1 MGAKGTKIKNFAK
14 DVKEGKVV
22 DYDKIIEEGSVLQRV
37 VLLARDKDLSQRY
50 AQIGI
55 TPLLSDTQRET
66 LIKSFKTP
74 KERNTLRDVVDL
86 YNGCMTYGKYLI
98 GLRKSWQVE
107 AANLALLCKEWEDF
121 DKQAKTLTEILEA
134 MYKGQVAIEGVD
146 PHNPS
151 DLLKFFSNLWQEQWA
166 EGKGGAILRTEQ
178 TGTDEEGRPLF
189 KFVADVDGENGL
201 YSRIQRQATSAK
213 EILQILKSNIEPF
226 SNFAM
231 GSIKLRSGVELCLYI
246 TILPSALE
254 SLLDYPDATQF
265 MYEPDAGK
273 YHAYKLRQRR
283 EAGETITPEE
293 EKRAVIPDYN
303 QTEEVEKYVELCKIH
318 LQNAFPKYYNPEEQN
333 E

>member
-14 DVKEGKVV
+14 EVKEGKVV
-22 DYDKIIEEGSVLQRV
+22 DLDKIIEEGSVLQRV

-50 AQIGI
+50 AQAGI

-66 LIKSFKTP
+66 LIQSFKTS
-74 KERNTLRDVVDL
+74 KERSTLRAVVDL

-107 AANLALLCKEWEDF
+107 AANLAILCKEWEDF
-121 DKQAKTLTEILEA
+121 DNQAATLTEIVEA
-134 MYKGQVAIEGVD
+134 MYKGQVIIEGID
-146 PHNPS
+146 PHDPT
-151 DLLKFFSNLWQEQWA
+151 DLLNYFSRFWKEQWA
-166 EGKGGAILRTEQ
+166 EGKGGAKLATEQ

-189 KFVADVDGENGL
+189 KFVADVDGEKGL
-201 YSRIQRQATSAK
+201 YSRIQRQAADA
-213 EILQILKSNIEPF
+213 EAYLQILKSNIEPF
-226 SNFAM
+226 SDFAM
-231 GSIKLRSGVELCLYI
+231 GTIKLPSGVELCLYI
-246 TILPSALE
+246 SILPSALE

-265 MYEPDAGK
+265 MLEPDTKK
-273 YHAYKLRQRR
+273 YHAYSIRQRR

-303 QTEEVEKYVELCKIH
+303 QVEEVEKYVELSKIH
-318 LQNAFPKYYNPEEQN
+318 LQNAFSNYYNPEES